1 MPPED
6 SLLESKTR
14 ANQLLLEGTTSFDN
28 KDYESATTLYQQAIE
43 IFRDLQLKIDEGLV
57 LNAIGLSYYYLHSYT
72 KAKQSFEES
81 LTIFRSEDT
90 RDRQQEGRVLNNL
103 GILYDA
109 MENFAQAKAS
119 YELALKIFEEIED
132 QVEQAKVINNSSYSQ
147 YLQQDYKSAYE
158 RLPMAFNIFREANA
172 QPGLEIARRN
182 LINTAMRLVAEE
194 PGREDGNHDP
204 SPPPPLKRRDVE

>member
-28 KDYESATTLYQQAIE
+28 KDYEAAIALYQQAIE
-43 IFRDLQLKIDEGLV
+43 IFRELQLKRDEGLV
-57 LNAIGLSYYYLHSYT
+57 LNAIGLSYYYLSSYT
-72 KAKQSFEES
+72 KAKQSLEES
-81 LTIFRSEDT
+81 LTIFRAEDS
-90 RDRQQEGRVLNNL
+90 RDIQQEGRVLNNL

-109 MENFAQAKAS
+109 TEDFAQAKES
-119 YELALKIFEEIED
+119 YELALKIFEETED

-158 RLPMAFNIFREANA
+158 KLPMAFNIFREANA
-172 QPGLEIARRN
+172 QPGLEIVRRN
-182 LINTAMRLVAEE
+182 LINTAMRLVEE
-194 PGREDGNHDP
+194 KPDKGDGNHDK
-204 SPPPPLKRRDVE
+204 SPPPPFEK